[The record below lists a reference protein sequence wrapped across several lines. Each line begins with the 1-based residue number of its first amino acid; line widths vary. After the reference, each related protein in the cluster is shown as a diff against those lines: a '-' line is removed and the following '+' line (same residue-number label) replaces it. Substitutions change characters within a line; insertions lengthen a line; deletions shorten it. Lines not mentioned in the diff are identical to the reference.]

1 MVREVRVDCPTGA
14 SLQRDCQR
22 SVVLLIVIFALAG
35 GACGCAFN
43 RGPYRPPEPLPEKAR
58 LLDMHCHTAGIGA
71 GGSGCFI
78 SPKVEHS
85 WKFGI
90 YLRGFGVTRRELAAK
105 GDALVFDN
113 ISAQIAQSRYVGSAI
128 ILALDGVVNAEGEL
142 DRSRTE
148 IYVPNEFVAHETARH
163 TNLLFGASINPY
175 RRDALARLEWAK
187 ANDAKLVKWIP
198 SVMQIDPADE
208 RLVPFYRKLL
218 ELRLPLLTHT
228 GAEHAWVT
236 HANNALSDPERLRL
250 PLRLGVTVIAAHLAS
265 TGSNGGE
272 RDTDRLR
279 RLMVEFPNLYSD
291 ISSLTQINKLGYL
304 REAVERPEFKG
315 RLLYGTDFP
324 LNNTILVSPYYF
336 ASRLSWKQMRT
347 IAALRNPW
355 DRDVALKQALGVP
368 RDVFER
374 PAQFF
379 R

>member
-1 MVREVRVDCPTGA
+1 MARDAPVGPVDA
-14 SLQRDCQR
+14 QAQRDCQR
-22 SVVLLIVIFALAG
+22 SVVLLMVIFALGSAAG
-35 GACGCAFN
+35 GCAFN
-43 RGPYRPPEPLPEKAR
+43 RGPYRAPEPLPEAR

-78 SPKVEHS
+78 SPKLEHS

-90 YLRGFGVTRRELAAK
+90 YLRSFGVTRREVAAK
-105 GDALVFDN
+105 GDAVVLDK
-113 ISAQIAQSRYVGSAI
+113 ISAQIAQSRHVGSAI
-128 ILALDGVVNAEGEL
+128 ILALDGVVNAEGEM

-163 TNLLFGASINPY
+163 VNLLFGASVNPY

-187 ANDAKLVKWIP
+187 ANGAKLVKWVP

-208 RLVPFYRKLL
+208 RIVPFYRKLA

-228 GAEHAWVT
+228 GAERALT

-250 PLRLGVTVIAAHLAS
+250 PLRLGVTVIAAHIAS
-265 TGSNGGE
+265 TGRNGGE

-279 RLMVEFPNLYSD
+279 RLMREFPNLYAD

-324 LNNTILVSPYYF
+324 LNNTILVSSYYF
-336 ASRLSWKQMRT
+336 ASRLTWKQMRT
-347 IAALRNPW
+347 IEALKNPW
-355 DRDVALKQALGVP
+355 DRDVALKQALGVS

-374 PAQFF
+374 SAQFF